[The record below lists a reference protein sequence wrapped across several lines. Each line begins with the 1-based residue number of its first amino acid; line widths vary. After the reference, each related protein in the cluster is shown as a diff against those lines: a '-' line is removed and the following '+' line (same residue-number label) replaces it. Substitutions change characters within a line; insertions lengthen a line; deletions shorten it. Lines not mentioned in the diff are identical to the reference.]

1 MKMIRLPNNPHH
13 SAGAL
18 HFSVCTKSP
27 ACHSDITLKRLEI
40 TRQGVHTDTD
50 IMQQATQEMNIV
62 INRETDRKTNHA
74 SRNQKRRRSAIPEQ
88 SAVGS
93 TKTTTKGK
101 H

>member
-1 MKMIRLPNNPHH
+1 MIGLPNNPLH

>member
-1 MKMIRLPNNPHH
+1 
-13 SAGAL
+13 
-18 HFSVCTKSP
+18 
-27 ACHSDITLKRLEI
+27 
-40 TRQGVHTDTD
+40 
-50 IMQQATQEMNIV
+50 MQQATQEVNIV
-62 INRETDRKTNHA
+62 INADNRETDRKTNHV